1 MIVDGET
8 KRELSDS
15 EQVRLMTET
24 PGWSLVKA
32 RLDAEIVDLQM
43 IGNVTGVT
51 PQDKVMNMEARAM
64 AVKILFDWL
73 KRDVYGRIQQA
84 ENAQQ
89 ALADTDAVSFIA
101 RE

>member
-1 MIVDGET
+1 MIVDGDT
-8 KRELSDS
+8 KRELNDS

-24 PGWSLVKA
+24 PGWALVKA

-43 IGNVTGVT
+43 IGNVTGET
-51 PQDKVMNMEARAM
+51 PLDKVTNMEARAM

-89 ALADTDAVSFIA
+89 ALEDRAGESFIA